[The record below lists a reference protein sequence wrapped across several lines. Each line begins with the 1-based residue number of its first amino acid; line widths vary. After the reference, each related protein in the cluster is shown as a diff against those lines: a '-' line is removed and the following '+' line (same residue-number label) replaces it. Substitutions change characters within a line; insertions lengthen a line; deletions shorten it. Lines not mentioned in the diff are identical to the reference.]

1 MYVCMYVYIYLH
13 QAQQIKIAYV
23 IYPLDINQKEK
34 TENRPN
40 RRSSRESPSDEDM
53 TNTHMTKAQA
63 KIEFKAQSTLKS
75 DLFASPVRTAGAG
88 ITKTDAQATYGLR
101 FGHSI
106 YCWKAKEISFPTQLI
121 PYQNTYGVDR
131 NRRNNMTTRICLDA
145 AMPVFG
151 PEGLVLPRVA
161 RPPPPLDSTRLMPPL
176 PPPRTPSPSM
186 PRA

>member
-1 MYVCMYVYIYLH
+1 
-13 QAQQIKIAYV
+13 
-23 IYPLDINQKEK
+23 
-34 TENRPN
+34 
-40 RRSSRESPSDEDM
+40 M

-106 YCWKAKEISFPTQLI
+106 YRWKAKEISFPTQLI

-161 RPPPPLDSTRLMPPL
+161 LGHPLGRPSE
-176 PPPRTPSPSM
+176 SSS
-186 PRA
+186 AEESN

>member
-1 MYVCMYVYIYLH
+1 MYVYIYLH

-106 YCWKAKEISFPTQLI
+106 YRWKAKEISFPTQLI